1 MNRQQPRS
9 PLFPYTTLF
18 RSDKQSKIILI
29 SGPTASG
36 KSDFAVKIAKKIQGE
51 IINADSMQV
60 YKKLKILTARPNKKE
75 QKNIKHHMYG
85 TIDLNKKFSTGQWL
99 KAAIKK
105 IKEIKKR
112 KKIPVLV
119 GGTGLY
125 FQSLVDGLVKIPGIP
140 LKFRNKIRLMQK
152 KEGQK
157 KFYKKLLK
165 IDPMIKNKFDPND
178 SQRTIRAFEIK
189 SYTKISMYEW
199 LNKTK
204 SEFKDEEFIKL
215 YIDFKREDLNKRISL
230 RSIKMMKEGAINE
243 VKKFIK
249 LKIKKD
255 LSVNRV
261 IGIDELTQYLEEKIN
276 FDQAKELIT
285 IKTRQYAKRQAT
297 WARSRMTSWKKINPN
312 KIADYIRKLN
322 KSSVKLDQ
330 LT

>member
-1 MNRQQPRS
+1 M
-9 PLFPYTTLF
+9 
-18 RSDKQSKIILI
+18 DKQSKIILI

-36 KSDFAVKIAKKIQGE
+36 KSNFALKIAKKIDGE

-60 YKKLKILTARPNKKE
+60 YKQLKILTARPDKKE
-75 QKNIKHHMYG
+75 QKDIKHHLYG
-85 TIDLNKKFSTGQWL
+85 NINLSQKFSAGQWL

-112 KKIPVLV
+112 KKIPILV

-125 FQSLVDGLVKIPGIP
+125 FQSLIKGLVKIPEIP
-140 LKFRNKIRLMQK
+140 TKFRNKIRLIQK

-157 KFYKKLLK
+157 NFYKELLK
-165 IDPMIKNKFDPND
+165 IDPKVKDKFDAND
-178 SQRTIRAFEIK
+178 TQRSIRAFEVK
-189 SYTKISMYEW
+189 SFTKISLYEW

-204 SEFKDEEFIKL
+204 SEFKNDEFIKM
-215 YIDFKREDLNKRISL
+215 YIDFPREKLIKRISL
-230 RSIKMMKEGAINE
+230 RSIKMIEEGAVNE

-255 LSVNRV
+255 LSVNGV
-261 IGIDELTQYLEEKIN
+261 IGIDELTQYLDGKIN
-276 FDQAKELIT
+276 LDQAQELIS

-297 WARSRMTSWKKINPN
+297 WARSRMTYWEKINPTR
-312 KIADYIRKLN
+312 ITDYIKKLN

>member
-1 MNRQQPRS
+1 MDN
-9 PLFPYTTLF
+9 
-18 RSDKQSKIILI
+18 QSKIILI

-36 KSDFAVKIAKKIQGE
+36 KSNFAIKVAKKINGE

-60 YKKLKILTARPNKKE
+60 YKQLKILTARPNKKE

-85 TIDLNKKFSTGQWL
+85 VVDLSKKFSTGQWL
-99 KAAIKK
+99 KAVIKN

-112 KKIPVLV
+112 KKIPILV

-125 FQSLVDGLVKIPGIP
+125 FQSLLNGLVKIPEIP
-140 LKFRNKIRLMQK
+140 LKFRNKIRSIQT

-157 KFYKKLLK
+157 NFYKRLLK
-165 IDPMIKNKFDPND
+165 IDPMAKDKFDPND
-178 SQRTIRAFEIK
+178 TQRTVRAFEIK
-189 SYTKISMYEW
+189 LFTKVSMYEW
-199 LNKTK
+199 LSKTK
-204 SEFKDEEFIKL
+204 SQFKDEEFLKL
-215 YIDFKREDLNKRISL
+215 YIDFKREDLVKRISL
-230 RSIKMMKEGAINE
+230 RSIKMIKEGAIKE

-261 IGIDELTQYLEEKIN
+261 IGIDELTQCLEEKIKL
-276 FDQAKELIT
+276 DQAQELIT

-297 WARSRMTSWKKINPN
+297 WARSRMISWEKINPIN
-312 KIADYIRKLN
+312 ISDYIKKLK
-322 KSSVKLDQ
+322 KSSLKLDQ